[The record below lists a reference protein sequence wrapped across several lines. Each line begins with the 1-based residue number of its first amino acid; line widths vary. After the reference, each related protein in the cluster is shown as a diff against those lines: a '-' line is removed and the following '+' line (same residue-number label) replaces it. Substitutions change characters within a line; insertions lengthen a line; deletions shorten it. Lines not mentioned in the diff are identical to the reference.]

1 MSQLS
6 LSFGLGLNN
15 VSGPAGPP
23 PDPTDLAIELE
34 SLEGLIELEDGS
46 GYILLE

>member
-6 LSFGLGLNN
+6 LSLGLGLNN
-15 VSGPAGPP
+15 VSGPYITP
-23 PDPTDLAIELE
+23 PDPTDLAILLE
-34 SLEGLIELEDGS
+34 SGEGLIELENGA